1 MVTALNTELPVER
14 KKRWTSLVC
23 LTSVMRARSQR
34 TARVVPV
41 TVAGTTRGAAV
52 RPGPGRVRQAGSAV
66 TAGRTVGAVNR
77 ATVVA
82 DTADQRQAD
91 YFLRLLTQN
100 RRLIGQRIEGYHK
113 AIAVAE
119 ARGDAESAGVF
130 RRTARAEEQERKTL
144 DSLIENLQ
152 RRFVVQPTADLRGP
166 RLVVR

>member
-1 MVTALNTELPVER
+1 M
-14 KKRWTSLVC
+14 
-23 LTSVMRARSQR
+23 
-34 TARVVPV
+34 
-41 TVAGTTRGAAV
+41 
-52 RPGPGRVRQAGSAV
+52 